1 MNNNKK
7 NINQANQD
15 TKLVK
20 LSNNNCTEAE
30 KLISVNEKIIENR
43 TVEDKFV

>member
-7 NINQANQD
+7 KVNQD
-15 TKLVK
+15 TKLAK

-30 KLISVNEKIIENR
+30 KLISVNVNEKIIENR